1 MLETRG
7 ILPRVPGPKSTDH
20 VSHVMGRLSCRQCEQ
35 AASYA
40 LPDLALLGPA
50 YIHQK
55 ILASMQ
61 LTEIKLWS
69 SEVIF

>member
-40 LPDLALLGPA
+40 LPDLALLSPA
-50 YIHQK
+50 CIHRRYSAVK
-55 ILASMQ
+55 LA
-61 LTEIKLWS
+61 EIKLWS